1 MLLVF
6 PLQHWMGDGEHCWLA
21 TEIPQAERHA
31 VRQSGGK
38 ASSMKD
44 KLRRIYF
51 PDVTPAAIRG
61 INLAPRR
68 RSVLTSDVKRGAS
81 GGDSGVRT

>member
-6 PLQHWMGDGEHCWLA
+6 LLQNWMGDGEHCWLA

-44 KLRRIYF
+44 KLRRPWPPPYLL
-51 PDVTPAAIRG
+51 P
-61 INLAPRR
+61 
-68 RSVLTSDVKRGAS
+68 
-81 GGDSGVRT
+81 

>member
-6 PLQHWMGDGEHCWLA
+6 LLQNWMGDGEHCWLA

-44 KLRRIYF
+44 KLRRPWPSPPLPPYLL
-51 PDVTPAAIRG
+51 P
-61 INLAPRR
+61 
-68 RSVLTSDVKRGAS
+68 
-81 GGDSGVRT
+81 